1 MYIPTHFKL
10 EDKDLILKI
19 IRENSFGI
27 LISNS
32 TQPEIESEPF
42 ATHIPLLVDENLT
55 RLTGHFARLN
65 PQWKDLEDK
74 TVLCIFHGPHSYIS
88 SSWYEEMPSVPTWN
102 YLSVHV
108 YGRFKRLKGNGKIL
122 QSLNDLVQTFE
133 SEPSGYSLDQLDE
146 EYLDNLSKGILPFQI
161 EITRIQAKAK
171 LSQNHSESRRN
182 KVIDRLKLS
191 NSEQDQAIAEWMR
204 MILNQSS

>member
-1 MYIPTHFKL
+1 MYIPNHFNLK
-10 EDKDLILKI
+10 DKDLILKI
-19 IRENSFGI
+19 IKENSFGI

-32 TQPEIESEPF
+32 TQAEIESEPI
-42 ATHIPLLVDENLT
+42 ATHLPFLINEEMTYL
-55 RLTGHFARLN
+55 RGHFARPN
-65 PQWKDLEDK
+65 PQWIDLEDK
-74 TVLCIFHGPHSYIS
+74 TVLCIFHGPHTYIS

-108 YGRFKRLKGNGKIL
+108 YGTFKKLENENEIL
-122 QSLNDLVQTFE
+122 QALNDLIQTFE
-133 SEPSGYSLDQLDE
+133 SEDSGYSLDQLDA